1 VTNLIKILHTADIHL
16 DSPLKS
22 LAMKDEDLQATVKT
36 ATRAAFMKIVDT
48 ALFEEVSALL
58 ISGDLFDG
66 AERSAKTAAFLTTQL
81 DRLLVA
87 GIPVF
92 YIKGNHDA
100 ENPITGEV
108 SLPENV
114 HVFDGRGGKR
124 RIENSDVWIHGVSFS
139 GRQAPESLLPKFG
152 ATEPDAIN
160 IAMLHTSLAGSQGH
174 DTYAP
179 CSVAELTKM
188 GFDYWALGH
197 VHKRQVHSEAP
208 WIIMPGIPQG
218 RDIGEAGPKSATL
231 LTIDEKN
238 ISVSEV
244 PTSAAQFIEVRV
256 SADSIESD
264 DELRNRIRA
273 VLLETAEGLV
283 SDAGLVRLSIG
294 GKTARKWQI
303 LRDQDSWREVVAEL
317 ARSTGVLWVERTK
330 FEFGAETAGAAT
342 DTSAVTEL
350 GRLMDQIRS
359 EPAFTS
365 ELRASL
371 ETVLAEIP
379 TGRRSGIIPDEAAA
393 EDLTNSLSEA
403 GAAVVL
409 AAMKGARE

>member
-1 VTNLIKILHTADIHL
+1 MIKILHTADVHL

-22 LAMKDEDLQATVKT
+22 LALKDVDLQSTVKT
-36 ATRAAFMKIVDT
+36 ATRSAFIKIVDT
-48 ALFEEVSALL
+48 ALVEEVSALL

-81 DRLLVA
+81 DRLKAA

-100 ENPITGEV
+100 ENPITGEI

-114 HVFDGRGGKR
+114 HVFDGRGGKHQ
-124 RIENSDVWIHGVSFS
+124 IQNSAVWIHGVSFS
-139 GRQAPESLLPKFG
+139 GRHAPESLLPKFG
-152 ATEPDAIN
+152 APEPDAIN

-174 DTYAP
+174 DPYAP
-179 CSVAELTKM
+179 CSVPELIAM

-208 WIIMPGIPQG
+208 WIVMPGIPQG

-238 ISVSEV
+238 IVVSEV
-244 PTSAAQFIEVRV
+244 PTSAAEFIEVWV
-256 SADSIESD
+256 SADGIESD
-264 DELRNRIRA
+264 DDLRHQIRD
-273 VLLETAEGLV
+273 VLLRTAKELA
-283 SDAGLVRLSIG
+283 SDAGLIRLSIG
-294 GKTARKWQI
+294 GETSRKWQI

-317 ARSTGVLWVERTK
+317 ARSAGVLWVERIK
-330 FEFGAETAGAAT
+330 FAFSAETAGVAT
-342 DTSAVTEL
+342 DGSAVAEL
-350 GRLMDQIRS
+350 ERIMGEIRS

-365 ELRASL
+365 GLRASL
-371 ETVLAEIP
+371 EAVLAEIP
-379 TGRRSGIIPDEAAA
+379 IGRRSRLIPDEAATENLA
-393 EDLTNSLSEA
+393 HSLSET
-403 GAAVVL
+403 GATAVL
-409 AAMKGARE
+409 ASMKGASE

>member
-1 VTNLIKILHTADIHL
+1 MIKILHTADIHL

-317 ARSTGVLWVERTK
+317 ARSTGVLWVEANKVRVWRRNCRRCDRYISSYRTWTPH
-330 FEFGAETAGAAT
+330 GSNPVG
-342 DTSAVTEL
+342 
-350 GRLMDQIRS
+350 
-359 EPAFTS
+359 
-365 ELRASL
+365 
-371 ETVLAEIP
+371 
-379 TGRRSGIIPDEAAA
+379 TG
-393 EDLTNSLSEA
+393 
-403 GAAVVL
+403 VYF
-409 AAMKGARE
+409 

>member
-1 VTNLIKILHTADIHL
+1 MIKILHTADVHL

-22 LAMKDEDLQATVKT
+22 LALKDEDLQSTVKT
-36 ATRAAFMKIVDT
+36 ATRGAFIKIVNT
-48 ALFEEVSALL
+48 ALIEEVSALL

-81 DRLLVA
+81 DRLKAA

-152 ATEPDAIN
+152 APEPDAIN

-231 LTIDEKN
+231 LTIDEMN

-256 SADSIESD
+256 STDSIESD

-317 ARSTGVLWVERTK
+317 ARSTRVLWVERTK

-379 TGRRSGIIPDEAAA
+379 MGRRSSIIPDEAAA
-393 EDLTNSLSEA
+393 EDLMNSLSEA

-409 AAMKGARE
+409 AAMKGASE

>member
-1 VTNLIKILHTADIHL
+1 MTELIKVLHTADVHL

-36 ATRAAFMKIVDT
+36 ATRAAFTKIVDT

-81 DRLLVA
+81 DRLQVA

-114 HVFDGRGGKR
+114 HVFDGRGGKHQ
-124 RIENSDVWIHGVSFS
+124 IENSAVWIHGISFS
-139 GRQAPESLLPKFG
+139 GRHAPESLLPKFG
-152 ATEPDAIN
+152 APEPDAIN

-174 DTYAP
+174 DPYAP
-179 CSVAELTKM
+179 CSVPELTAM

-208 WIIMPGIPQG
+208 WIVMPGIPQG

-231 LTIDEKN
+231 ITIDGKD
-238 ISVSEV
+238 ITVSEV
-244 PTSAAQFIEVRV
+244 PTSAAEFIEVRV
-256 SADSIESD
+256 GVDGIESD
-264 DELRNRIRA
+264 EELRHRIRTI
-273 VLLETAEGLV
+273 LLETAQGLL
-283 SDAGLVRLSIG
+283 SDAGLVRLIME
-294 GKTARKWQI
+294 GKTTQKWQI
-303 LRDQDSWREVVAEL
+303 LRDQDSWCEVVAEL
-317 ARSTGVLWVERTK
+317 ARSTGALWVERTM
-330 FEFGAETAGAAT
+330 FELVTATEGATA

-350 GRLMDQIRS
+350 GRLMDEIQS
-359 EPAFTS
+359 EPAFAS

-371 ETVLAEIP
+371 EAVLAEIP
-379 TGRRSGIIPDEAAA
+379 IGRRSRLIPDEAAT
-393 EDLTNSLSEA
+393 EDLARSLSEA

-409 AAMKGARE
+409 ASMKGASE